1 MVENVIIMA
10 GGEGRRLR
18 PLTETRPKPLMPLL
32 DEPVVGMTLRL
43 LRRHGIRRAT
53 LTVCYRAEDIRH
65 ALGDGSSYG
74 MALRYAEEET
84 PRGTAGSVR
93 DAARNMEGTVLVLS
107 GDGLTDA
114 DLTALWERHRASGA
128 EASLVVKRVENP
140 GEYGVCETDSDGRI
154 LCFAEKPG
162 KDAKPGSL
170 VNTGIYFLERSAL
183 ERIPKDG
190 PYDFGRELFPAMLA
204 AGTRLHAIETDA
216 YWCDIGN
223 PAAYA
228 RAQGDLLAG
237 RVALPVP
244 GLRQGRAILGRGCS
258 LAPGV
263 RIEGRCYVG
272 SFARVDGGTVLG
284 AGTVIGSGAT
294 VGRNVHL
301 ENACLWAGAQVDGG
315 AILKNVVVIPQTG
328 HRALQRMVSTGG
340 KN

>member
-1 MVENVIIMA
+1 MVNNVIIMA

-43 LRRHGIRRAT
+43 LRRHGIRCAT

-74 MALRYAEEET
+74 MALRYAVEET

-93 DAARNMEGTVLVLS
+93 DAARDMEGTVLVLS

-114 DLTALWERHRASGA
+114 DLTALWERHRTSGA

-140 GEYGVCETDSDGRI
+140 GEYGVCETNDNGRI
-154 LCFAEKPG
+154 LRFAEKPG
-162 KDAKPGSL
+162 KDAIPGSL

-183 ERIPKDG
+183 ERIPEDG

-204 AGTRLHAIETDA
+204 AGAKLQAIETDA

-228 RAQGDLLAG
+228 KAQGDLLAG

-244 GLRQGRAILGRGCS
+244 GLRQGGAILGRGCS
-258 LAPGV
+258 LAPSV

-272 SFARVDGGTVLG
+272 SFARIDGGTVLG

-315 AILKNVVVIPQTG
+315 AILKNVVVIPQAG

>member
-1 MVENVIIMA
+1 M
-10 GGEGRRLR
+10 
-18 PLTETRPKPLMPLL
+18 
-32 DEPVVGMTLRL
+32 
-43 LRRHGIRRAT
+43 
-53 LTVCYRAEDIRH
+53 
-65 ALGDGSSYG
+65 
-74 MALRYAEEET
+74 
-84 PRGTAGSVR
+84 
-93 DAARNMEGTVLVLS
+93 
-107 GDGLTDA
+107 
-114 DLTALWERHRASGA
+114 
-128 EASLVVKRVENP
+128 VVKRVENP

-154 LCFAEKPG
+154 LRFAEKPG
-162 KDAKPGSL
+162 KDARPGSL

-183 ERIPKDG
+183 ERIPEDG
-190 PYDFGRELFPAMLA
+190 PYDFGREMFPAMLA
-204 AGTRLHAIETDA
+204 AGGRLHAIETDA

-244 GLRQGRAILGRGCS
+244 GLRQGGAILGRGCS